1 MFMNLNGLTCC
12 GSRRDDL
19 RCIGIHFVLFL
30 GDITWLVIAN
40 IINQYTIIIMHVWFI
55 IENLPR
61 LILHKSSIQVL
72 SLCLSLETLILLLSW
87 GIQTYLGSPW
97 T

>member
-1 MFMNLNGLTCC
+1 MLMNLNGFTSC

-40 IINQYTIIIMHVWFI
+40 IINQYTIIIVHVWFI
-55 IENLPR
+55 IENLPW

-72 SLCLSLETLILLLSW
+72 GL
-87 GIQTYLGSPW
+87 
-97 T
+97 